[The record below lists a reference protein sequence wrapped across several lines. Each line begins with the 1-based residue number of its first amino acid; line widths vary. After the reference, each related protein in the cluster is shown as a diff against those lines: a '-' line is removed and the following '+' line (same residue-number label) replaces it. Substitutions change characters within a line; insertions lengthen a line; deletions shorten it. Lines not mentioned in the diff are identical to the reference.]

1 MNQSFLIL
9 LVTVVILGAALGGS
23 FVVGVVY
30 GRSQAANAAALPPEL
45 NGSFAGGG
53 AEPIDVP
60 AGAAP
65 GPGGNFDAPPGV
77 AGAFPE
83 GQPPEFGGGGRGGL
97 TGTVASV
104 DGSNLSLTTPQGDTL
119 VTLND
124 ETSLTQITPADRAEL
139 TAGATVRI
147 SGRPN
152 ADGSIFQAR
161 SILIIPEGAANP
173 FTGSGNSG
181 RRNRGQQRQ

>member
-23 FVVGVVY
+23 FVGGVVY
-30 GRSQAANAAALPPEL
+30 GRGQAATADTLPPGL
-45 NGSFAGGG
+45 NGSFAGG
-53 AEPIDVP
+53 AEPVDVP

-65 GPGGNFDAPPGV
+65 GPGNFDALPGA
-77 AGAFPE
+77 AGPFPE
-83 GQPPEFGGGGRGGL
+83 GQPPEFGGNRGGL
-97 TGTVASV
+97 TGTVASI
-104 DGSNLSLTTPQGDTL
+104 DGSALSLTTPQGDTL

-124 ETSLTQITPADRAEL
+124 DTALTQIAPADRDEL
-139 TAGATVRI
+139 TAGAAVRI

-173 FTGSGNSG
+173 FAGGNTN
-181 RRNRGQQRQ
+181 RRNRGQPRQ